1 MSLDLKN
8 IIKPYPSPI
17 ITGRG
22 IDLDFPML
30 AGCLALLGLGL
41 VMITSAS
48 SEVAAVQSGNTLYHM
63 IRHLIYLV
71 IGLGACIV
79 TMMIPIATWQRL
91 GWLMLIG
98 AFGLLVMVILPGI
111 GREVN
116 GSMRWIGFGAFNVQP
131 SEIAKVFVVIYLAG
145 YLVRRQKEVRES
157 WMGFFKPFIVL
168 LPMAGLLLME
178 PDFGA
183 TVVMMGAA
191 AAMLF
196 LGGVGLFRFTL
207 MVVLAV
213 AAVTVLVQA
222 QPYRMAR
229 LITFTDP
236 WSDQF
241 GSGYQLTQA
250 LIAFGRGEWL
260 GVGLGN
266 SVQKQFYLPEAHTDF
281 VFSVLA
287 EELGVVGSLCTVA
300 LFVFVCVRAMYIG
313 MWAERAKQFFGAYVA
328 YGLSFLWIGQFLIN
342 IGVNVGLLVMVIVP
356 GIGRE
361 VNGSMRWIGFS
372 FFNVQPSEIAKVF
385 VVIYLAGY
393 LVRQQKEVRESWM
406 GFFKPFI
413 VLLPMAGLLLMEP
426 DFGATVVMM
435 GAAAAM
441 LFLGGVG
448 LFRFALMVALAVGA
462 VFVLVQAQPYRM
474 ARLITFTD
482 PWSDQFGSGYQLT
495 QALIAFG
502 RGEWFGVGL
511 GNSVQKQFYLPEA
524 HTDFVFSVLAE
535 ELGVVGSLLTV
546 ALFVFV
552 CVRGMYIGMW
562 AERAKQYFAAY
573 MAYGLSFL
581 WIGQFLINIGVNVG
595 LLPTKGLT
603 LPFLSYGGSSLV
615 ICCVCMG
622 LLLRIEWESRT
633 HLGSEET
640 DFKES
645 DFAEEPNNG
654 R

>member
-1 MSLDLKN
+1 M
-8 IIKPYPSPI
+8 IFGVIKPFPSPL

-22 IDLDFPML
+22 IDVDFPML

-48 SEVAAVQSGNTLYHM
+48 SEVAAVQSGNTLYM
-63 IRHLIYLV
+63 MTRHLIYMI
-71 IGLGACIV
+71 IGIFACGV
-79 TMMIPIATWQRL
+79 TMMIPVATWQRL
-91 GWLMLIG
+91 GWLMLLG
-98 AFGLLVMVILPGI
+98 AFGLLIMVLVPGI

-131 SEIAKVFVVIYLAG
+131 SEIAKVFVVIFLAG
-145 YLVRRQKEVRES
+145 YLIRRQQEVRES

-196 LGGVGLFRFTL
+196 LGGVGLFRFSL
-207 MVVLAV
+207 MVALAV
-213 AAVTVLVQA
+213 GAVFVLVQA

-287 EELGVVGSLCTVA
+287 EELGVIGSLLTVG
-300 LFVFVCVRAMYIG
+300 LFVFVSIRAMYIG
-313 MWAERAKQFFGAYVA
+313 LWAERAKQFFGAYVA
-328 YGLSFLWIGQFLIN
+328 YGL
-342 IGVNVGLLVMVIVP
+342 
-356 GIGRE
+356 
-361 VNGSMRWIGFS
+361 
-372 FFNVQPSEIAKVF
+372 A
-385 VVIYLAGY
+385 
-393 LVRQQKEVRESWM
+393 
-406 GFFKPFI
+406 
-413 VLLPMAGLLLMEP
+413 
-426 DFGATVVMM
+426 
-435 GAAAAM
+435 
-441 LFLGGVG
+441 
-448 LFRFALMVALAVGA
+448 
-462 VFVLVQAQPYRM
+462 
-474 ARLITFTD
+474 
-482 PWSDQFGSGYQLT
+482 
-495 QALIAFG
+495 
-502 RGEWFGVGL
+502 
-511 GNSVQKQFYLPEA
+511 
-524 HTDFVFSVLAE
+524 
-535 ELGVVGSLLTV
+535 
-546 ALFVFV
+546 
-552 CVRGMYIGMW
+552 
-562 AERAKQYFAAY
+562 
-573 MAYGLSFL
+573 FL

-615 ICCVCMG
+615 ICCASLG
-622 LLLRIEWESRT
+622 LLLRIEWESRFNM
-633 HLGSEET
+633 GSEEAE
-640 DFKES
+640 FNES
-645 DFAEEPNNG
+645 DFAEEPPHG

>member
-1 MSLDLKN
+1 MMLARLLAL
-8 IIKPYPSPI
+8 PSPLH
-17 ITGRG
+17 TRRG
-22 IDLDFPML
+22 IDIDFPLL

-48 SEVAAVQSGNTLYHM
+48 SEVAAVQSGNPLYHM
-63 IRHLIYLV
+63 FRHLVYVFLGLV
-71 IGLGACIV
+71 ACGA
-79 TMMIPIATWQRL
+79 TMLVPIATWQRM
-91 GWLMLIG
+91 GFMMLLG
-98 AFGLLVMVILPGI
+98 AFGLLVLVLVPGI

-116 GSMRWIGFGAFNVQP
+116 GSMRWIGFSFFNVQP
-131 SEIAKVFVVIYLAG
+131 SEIAKVFVVVYLAG
-145 YLVRRQKEVRES
+145 YLVRRQTEVRET

-168 LPMAGLLLME
+168 LPMAALLLME

-196 LGGVGLFRFTL
+196 LGGVGLFRFSL

-213 AAVTVLVQA
+213 VAVFVLVQA

-287 EELGVVGSLCTVA
+287 EELGVVGSLVTVA
-300 LFVFVCVRAMYIG
+300 LFVFVTVRALYIG
-313 MWAERAKQFFGAYVA
+313 LWAEKAKQF
-328 YGLSFLWIGQFLIN
+328 
-342 IGVNVGLLVMVIVP
+342 
-356 GIGRE
+356 
-361 VNGSMRWIGFS
+361 
-372 FFNVQPSEIAKVF
+372 
-385 VVIYLAGY
+385 
-393 LVRQQKEVRESWM
+393 
-406 GFFKPFI
+406 
-413 VLLPMAGLLLMEP
+413 
-426 DFGATVVMM
+426 
-435 GAAAAM
+435 
-441 LFLGGVG
+441 
-448 LFRFALMVALAVGA
+448 
-462 VFVLVQAQPYRM
+462 
-474 ARLITFTD
+474 
-482 PWSDQFGSGYQLT
+482 
-495 QALIAFG
+495 
-502 RGEWFGVGL
+502 
-511 GNSVQKQFYLPEA
+511 
-524 HTDFVFSVLAE
+524 
-535 ELGVVGSLLTV
+535 
-546 ALFVFV
+546 
-552 CVRGMYIGMW
+552 
-562 AERAKQYFAAY
+562 FAAY
-573 MAYGLSFL
+573 MAFGLSFL

-615 ICCVCMG
+615 ICCACVG

-633 HLGSEET
+633 HLGSEEHE
-640 DFKES
+640 FNES
-645 DFAEEPNNG
+645 DFAEEPAHG

>member
-1 MSLDLKN
+1 M
-8 IIKPYPSPI
+8 IFGAIKPYPSPI
-17 ITGRG
+17 ISGRG
-22 IDLDFPML
+22 IDLDFPFL
-30 AGCLALLGLGL
+30 VGCLALLGLGL

-48 SEVAAVQSGNTLYHM
+48 SEVAAVQSGNPLYHM
-63 IRHLIYLV
+63 IRHLVYVSL
-71 IGLGACIV
+71 GLGAGV
-79 TMMIPIATWQRL
+79 LTMLVPIATWQRM
-91 GWLMLIG
+91 GFLMLIG
-98 AFGLLVMVILPGI
+98 AFGLLV
-111 GREVN
+111 
-116 GSMRWIGFGAFNVQP
+116 
-131 SEIAKVFVVIYLAG
+131 
-145 YLVRRQKEVRES
+145 LV
-157 WMGFFKPFIVL
+157 L
-168 LPMAGLLLME
+168 
-178 PDFGA
+178 
-183 TVVMMGAA
+183 
-191 AAMLF
+191 
-196 LGGVGLFRFTL
+196 
-207 MVVLAV
+207 
-213 AAVTVLVQA
+213 
-222 QPYRMAR
+222 
-229 LITFTDP
+229 
-236 WSDQF
+236 
-241 GSGYQLTQA
+241 
-250 LIAFGRGEWL
+250 
-260 GVGLGN
+260 
-266 SVQKQFYLPEAHTDF
+266 
-281 VFSVLA
+281 
-287 EELGVVGSLCTVA
+287 
-300 LFVFVCVRAMYIG
+300 
-313 MWAERAKQFFGAYVA
+313 
-328 YGLSFLWIGQFLIN
+328 
-342 IGVNVGLLVMVIVP
+342 VP

-385 VVIYLAGY
+385 VVVYLAGY
-393 LVRQQKEVRESWM
+393 LVRRQQEVRESWM

-426 DFGATVVMM
+426 AS
-435 GAAAAM
+435 AAAM

-448 LFRFALMVALAVGA
+448 LFRFGLMVVLAVGA

-552 CVRGMYIGMW
+552 TVRALYIGLW
-562 AERAKQYFAAY
+562 AEKAKQFFAAY
-573 MAYGLSFL
+573 VAFGLAFL

-615 ICCVCMG
+615 ICCACVG

-633 HLGSEET
+633 HLGSEEHE
-640 DFKES
+640 FKES
-645 DFAEEPNNG
+645 DFAEETSHG